1 MLVDPPRKG
10 CSPEVIDAV
19 VASGCRRLVY
29 ISCNPATL
37 SRDIALLMKGGFGL
51 VRLTPFDMFPETMNL
66 ETLAVLERVRA
77 AGGAEGE
84 EKLRR
89 RAGTNG

>member
-1 MLVDPPRKG
+1 MKRARQNIILEIIAAKDIETQNQLMQALSELGVK
-10 CSPEVIDAV
+10 STQ
-19 VASGCRRLVY
+19 
-29 ISCNPATL
+29 ATL

-77 AGGAEGE
+77 VDGAEGD
-84 EKLRR
+84 EK
-89 RAGTNG
+89 

>member
-1 MLVDPPRKG
+1 
-10 CSPEVIDAV
+10 
-19 VASGCRRLVY
+19 
-29 ISCNPATL
+29 
-37 SRDIALLMKGGFGL
+37 MKGGFGL

-84 EKLRR
+84 EK
-89 RAGTNG
+89 